1 MKQYRKAKDVEKIP
15 DYFAQGFRLGLVF
28 GIAGALVILGRNNK

>member
-1 MKQYRKAKDVEKIP
+1 MKQYRKAKDAEKSP
-15 DYFAQGFRLGLVF
+15 DYFVQGFRLGLVF